1 MGELR
6 FSSNREESD
15 FAMLPLALLIATAA
29 ATEDPDNWHCW
40 PANTNAPYCG
50 CQYILRTE
58 DMINATCTAQFLDA
72 SVASK
77 VHMFSVAS
85 SYPLPELSET
95 TSGKFVWTGYEGLSH
110 SNLHDIIYFFEN
122 DACWELGPGG
132 EYMYNISFADD
143 EYKWKPDVNCE
154 PYGYAWPGPR
164 LGNFNYDIA
173 RSVQTYNLPI
183 YGLDQGQT
191 VTVQI
196 NKMHNDN
203 PAMDGGFLELKN
215 VTAHHG
221 HGTATAD
228 DCYNEGRF
236 VYYQNPNHMG
246 QLEYASFNLCDS
258 KCWPDKP
265 NDYCFNVP
273 SSWNSFV
280 QA

>member
-1 MGELR
+1 
-6 FSSNREESD
+6 
-15 FAMLPLALLIATAA
+15 
-29 ATEDPDNWHCW
+29 
-40 PANTNAPYCG
+40 
-50 CQYILRTE
+50 
-58 DMINATCTAQFLDA
+58 
-72 SVASK
+72 VARS
-77 VHMFSVAS
+77 A
-85 SYPLPELSET
+85 
-95 TSGKFVWTGYEGLSH
+95 
-110 SNLHDIIYFFEN
+110 I
-122 DACWELGPGG
+122 
-132 EYMYNISFADD
+132 
-143 EYKWKPDVNCE
+143 
-154 PYGYAWPGPR
+154 
-164 LGNFNYDIA
+164 GNFNYDIA